1 MSHMATFYQAKETL
15 TPKNLFFSTLIVYY
29 RQSQIDAHQYATAL
43 DFEEVRLRRQLEVQQ
58 DIDFRRRLME
68 EQQNQLLSELEYR
81 NQIQQLQELQEL
93 QAQHQQQQQQ
103 GLSQLLSQNPHLLE
117 LQQQQQSQSG
127 RENSLLAYLCDDFL
141 LQRHQQMLQDQMQQQ
156 LQERLS
162 RESHQHEQEEL
173 LAMLQ
178 ACGNLRGILP
188 TEAASLISSLRHGEI
203 VNQQQSSD
211 QSSAQSNRPPAGH
224 SPVLLENL
232 INNSIKLRADTSSTH
247 QDHTYGQTDVNSPK
261 KRTFS
266 DLSDINAGGGS
277 PDTPKRVKK
286 TKLAKN
292 SPKVKLTPSNDRA
305 SDSLVGNQT
314 TIDKDE
320 ELDTKVAKLLASQKI
335 GAEKKKKKEKEK
347 EKENEKVSPEKKG
360 ATRAS
365 NVEKSLARKEGKRKG
380 GPVITQ
386 EGNKSSRKN
395 GHGDVGIKLSGQE
408 EIVVNFLCTGGE
420 KNGKANVCVSNGVHH
435 AGEKNN
441 GEEAKMDTALYDD
454 EAVDIVLNFQRCVV
468 PDSEVQQAKKW
479 SKDNQPPESIPFFS
493 PVLKVDFPSLPIEP
507 EVNDLEAA
515 CIITVDTPQL
525 ATEYAMDGKSE
536 SSLITSSPTLI
547 GVNESKDVDDIKF
560 IGTKKKVFK
569 PKKDEKG
576 QDAWWPSD
584 ECIRKERQKLGIKQD
599 EEDTDEDDEAFVVS
613 GISFVK
619 AGIESMKRRC
629 MTSVEPGV
637 LEKLPHCK
645 LYDDFCKDTKKK
657 LFCCQTTEIFPFEH
671 MVCCSVCGTW
681 RHAQCGGH
689 YKRFTSESV
698 DPSNLLFEPV
708 CDQCYLEKKF
718 VESNP
723 VASARLERQRI
734 EHLRRCNATNAV
746 MRQVAFAKHSG
757 QYKWPLGCVSTSH
770 ISGHVRSVQSR
781 HEKAEKQWSEMATRL
796 GNGQE
801 LKPKERQ
808 RVRMREL
815 ERLLAHVEDAGKWII
830 IILACSRPCLCLS
843 LFSPI
848 RSYRPEGAMDRH
860 NIMLFLQNDSS
871 KLHPAGF
878 ELPRRNIFDPEEDP
892 VNDSD
897 QSGFA
902 KSAKSLVNRISEVAR
917 VSQSGMG
924 GLTATYTGAADK
936 DGVTNSKICQV
947 CARKG
952 CGLRPRF
959 DSIFCSDSCG
969 VSTLEKDLLR
979 SLQYAMKLHPSVLRL

>member
-1 MSHMATFYQAKETL
+1 
-15 TPKNLFFSTLIVYY
+15 
-29 RQSQIDAHQYATAL
+29 
-43 DFEEVRLRRQLEVQQ
+43 
-58 DIDFRRRLME
+58 
-68 EQQNQLLSELEYR
+68 
-81 NQIQQLQELQEL
+81 
-93 QAQHQQQQQQ
+93 
-103 GLSQLLSQNPHLLE
+103 
-117 LQQQQQSQSG
+117 
-127 RENSLLAYLCDDFL
+127 
-141 LQRHQQMLQDQMQQQ
+141 MLQDQMQQQ

-203 VNQQQSSD
+203 FNQQTSSD
-211 QSSAQSNRPPAGH
+211 QSSAQSYPPPAGH
-224 SPVLLENL
+224 SPLLLENL
-232 INNSIKLRADTSSTH
+232 LNNSIKLRADTTSTH
-247 QDHTYGQTDVNSPK
+247 QDHTHGQTDVNFPK

-277 PDTPKRVKK
+277 PDPPKRVKK
-286 TKLAKN
+286 TKLAIN
-292 SPKVKLTPSNDRA
+292 SPKVKLSPSNDRA
-305 SDSLVGNQT
+305 SDSLAGNQT

-320 ELDTKVAKLLASQKI
+320 ELDEKVAKLLAPQKI

-347 EKENEKVSPEKKG
+347 EKMLPEKKG

-365 NVEKSLARKEGKRKG
+365 NVENPLARKEGKQKG
-380 GPVITQ
+380 GSVITQ
-386 EGNKSSRKN
+386 EDKKSSRKN
-395 GHGDVGIKLSGQE
+395 GHGDVGIMLSGQE
-408 EIVVNFLCTGGE
+408 ESVIDFLCTRGE
-420 KNGKANVCVSNGVHH
+420 KNGKANVSVSNGVHH
-435 AGEKNN
+435 AGEKKN
-441 GEEAKMDTALYDD
+441 GEEVKVDTALYDD

-479 SKDNQPPESIPFFS
+479 SKDNQPRESIPLIS

-515 CIITVDTPQL
+515 CMSTVDNPQL
-525 ATEYAMDGKSE
+525 ATEDAMDGKSE
-536 SSLITSSPTLI
+536 SSLVTPSPTLI
-547 GVNESKDVDDIKF
+547 GVNEINDADDIKF

-569 PKKDEKG
+569 QKKAEKG

-584 ECIRKERQKLGIKQD
+584 ECIRKERQKLGSKQD

-613 GISFVK
+613 GISFAK

-657 LFCCQTTEIFPFEH
+657 YFCCQTTEIFPFEH

-689 YKRFTSESV
+689 YKRYTSESV

-708 CDQCYLEKKF
+708 CDQCYLEKDF

-734 EHLRRCNATNAV
+734 EHLRRYNATNAV

-781 HEKAEKQWSEMATRL
+781 HEKAAKQWSEMATRL

-801 LKPKERQ
+801 LKPRERQ
-808 RVRMREL
+808 RVRVREL
-815 ERLLAHVEDAGKWII
+815 ERLLAHVEDAGKSII

-843 LFSPI
+843 FFLQFVP
-848 RSYRPEGAMDRH
+848 YRPEGAMDRH
-860 NIMLFLQNDSS
+860 NMMLFLQNDSS

-878 ELPRRNIFDPEEDP
+878 ELTRRNIFDPEEDP
-892 VNDSD
+892 VNDSE

-902 KSAKSLVNRISEVAR
+902 KPAKSLVNRISEAAR
-917 VSQSGMG
+917 VSQPGMG
-924 GLTATYTGAADK
+924 GLTATYTGAAEK
-936 DGVTNSKICQV
+936 DGVTNSTIYQI

-952 CGLRPRF
+952 CDRRPRF

-979 SLQYAMKLHPSVLRL
+979 SLQYATKLHPSVLRL